1 MGIRLTIEHAD
12 GYLRFE
18 VAGERV
24 PGELTGEMLGVWAR
38 VAEACRESGAERVI
52 GINRLTGPVPTL
64 EVFHIGQQVPRIL
77 GPTVRKL
84 AFVVLGSEE
93 AVRANLFFENVAVN
107 RGLAGRVFDDEA
119 IALEWL
125 LAA

>member
-1 MGIRLTIEHAD
+1 MGFHLTIERAD

-24 PGELTGEMLGVWAR
+24 PGELTEQMLGVWMR
-38 VAEACRESGAERVI
+38 VAEACRESGVERVI

-64 EVFHIGQQVPRIL
+64 EVFQIGQQVPRIL

-84 AFVVLGSEE
+84 AFVVLGGED

-107 RGLAGRVFDDEA
+107 RGLSGRVFDDESQ
-119 IALEWL
+119 ALEWL
-125 LAA
+125 LAP